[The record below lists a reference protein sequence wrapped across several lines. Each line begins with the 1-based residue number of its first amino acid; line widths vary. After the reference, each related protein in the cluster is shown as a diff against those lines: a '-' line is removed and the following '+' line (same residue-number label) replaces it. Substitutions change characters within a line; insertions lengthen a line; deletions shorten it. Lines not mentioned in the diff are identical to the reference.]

1 MKISI
6 GAEREESPS
15 FSKKIVKLNLKKK
28 KNKQTLTY
36 NVWNRDNLKKKKKL

>member
-15 FSKKIVKLNLKKK
+15 FSKKIVKLN
-28 KNKQTLTY
+28 KNK
-36 NVWNRDNLKKKKKL
+36 LKKKKKTVDIQCME